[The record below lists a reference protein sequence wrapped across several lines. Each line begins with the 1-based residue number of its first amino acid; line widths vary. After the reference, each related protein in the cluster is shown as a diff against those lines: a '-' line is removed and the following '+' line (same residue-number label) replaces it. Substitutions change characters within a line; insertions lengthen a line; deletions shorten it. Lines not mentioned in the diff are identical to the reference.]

1 MPSLSS
7 KLGVVEAEFSP
18 GFSVIWRYFTTI
30 SCEKATDSYQ
40 KPFMATRDEFGC
52 LCYDSFNMAK
62 IQVDPQINVGK
73 PTIKGTR
80 IPVAVVVN
88 LFKNGYTFDK
98 IIKAYP
104 TLKKADIRAALE
116 YTQAR
121 IEREEIHIPNIS
133 FAT

>member
-1 MPSLSS
+1 
-7 KLGVVEAEFSP
+7 
-18 GFSVIWRYFTTI
+18 
-30 SCEKATDSYQ
+30 
-40 KPFMATRDEFGC
+40 
-52 LCYDSFNMAK
+52 MAK